1 MAVLCVLALWGVL
14 APGLASA
21 QTAPTQF
28 DVSPSRVEQGECYT
42 IDVGTPN
49 ITLDVK
55 YRFNNGPSIIISN
68 WPSIGSGGT
77 ARICTDSLTALGTYT
92 FVEARNT
99 LGGPWVSGG
108 DTVRVVAPPPPNF
121 SLTASPST
129 RTLGPT
135 GSATYTVWVSPQNG
149 FNSAV
154 NLSASGLGSN
164 VTASFSRSSLSSPYT
179 STSTLTLRTNGATA
193 GTRSV
198 TVNGSGG
205 GLSRTDSVQLRIV
218 AQPTSFRFSQ
228 SLSYAGRD
236 TTTLTVGDGAN
247 MSLDVRYTLNGGPTR
262 TGTTQLDANGQ
273 WTYSPARDAP
283 TGTYVYTGMKNALLS
298 TWVTI
303 NVSYTV
309 RPPQPT
315 TMSISPSTLDLP
327 GSYTMTVGNGADMT
341 LDVGYTLQPPGG
353 SAVTKPDIHGW
364 PELTAV
370 SQGSTTGRAVINA
383 SGCTL
388 PGIYRFT
395 KMRNTLN
402 AAWVT
407 LSPPAQVTNRA
418 PVSVTSVA
426 PSRIVA
432 GTSVQVTLR
441 GEHLCALD
449 LSTTY
454 TGVSISNVSFDPA
467 EGAGTR
473 ATATIEVAATA
484 LSGTATVQVSAG
496 EGTTSFDLTIASAP
510 AFMIT
515 AAPASRYAAPTGSAA
530 YTVSVSPSDGFN
542 STVNLS
548 ASGLGSN
555 VTASFSRSSLSSPY
569 TSTSTLTLRTN
580 GATAGPRSVTVNGSG
595 GGLSR
600 TDSVQ
605 LQVVAQ
611 PTTFRYSQSLSYA
624 GRDTTTLTVGN
635 GANMSLDVRYRFNGG
650 AEETGNTQ
658 LDANGQWTY
667 SPARDAPTG
676 TYIYTG
682 MKNALVPDWVTI
694 NVSYTVRPPQPAT
707 MSISPSTLDLPGNYT
722 MTVGNGADMTLDV
735 QYTLQPPGGTAGP
748 VTTIENWPELT
759 AVSQGSTDGRAV
771 INASGC
777 TLPGIY
783 LFNNMRNTLNA
794 AWVTVSATVR
804 NRAPVSVTS
813 VAPSLI
819 VAGTSVRVT
828 LTGEHL
834 CALELSTTYAGVS
847 ISNVSFDPVEG
858 AGTMATATIEV
869 AATALSGTA
878 TVEVSAGEGTTSFD
892 LTIAPAP
899 AFMITADPAVGY
911 AAPTGSAAYTLTVTP
926 SNGFDQAVTLS
937 ASGLPANVMASFTPA
952 MLTAPYSATSMLTLA
967 TDGASVGTS
976 AVTIT
981 GTGGGLSK
989 TDSVDLQVVAQPTS
1003 FSFSQSLSYAGRD
1016 TTTLTVGNGA
1026 NMSLDVR
1033 YTLNGGEEETGTTQL
1048 DANGQWTYSPAR
1060 DAPTGTY
1067 IYTGMKN
1074 ALVSE
1079 WVTIN
1084 VSYTVRPPQPTT
1096 MSISPSTLELP
1107 GNYTMTVGNGADMTL
1122 DVQYTL
1128 QPPGGTA
1135 GPVTTIENW
1144 PELTAVSQG
1153 STDGRAVINAS
1164 GCTLPGIYL
1173 FNNMRNTLNAAWVT
1187 VSATVRNRAPVS
1199 VTSVAP
1205 SLIVAGTSVR
1215 VTLTGEHLCAL
1226 ELSTTYAGVSI
1237 SNVFFDPVEGAG
1249 TMATATI
1256 EVAATALSGTATVE
1270 VSAGEGTTSFDLTI
1284 APAPAFMITADP
1296 AVGYAAPTGSAA
1308 YTLTVT
1314 PSNGFDQAVTL
1325 SASGLPANVMA
1336 SFTPAMLTAPYSA
1349 TSMLTLATDGASV
1362 GTSAVTIT
1370 GTGGGLSKT
1379 DSVDLQVVAQP
1390 TSFSFSQSLSY
1401 AGRDTT
1407 TLTVGNGANMSLD
1420 VRYTL
1425 NGGEEETGTTQL
1437 DANGQWTYSPA
1448 RDAPTGTY
1456 IYTGMKNALVSEWV
1470 TINVSYTV
1478 RPPQPT
1484 TMSISPSTLELP
1496 GNYTMTVGNGA
1507 DMTLDVQYTLQPP
1520 GGTAG
1525 PVTTIENWPELTA
1538 VSQGSTDG
1546 RAVINASGCTLPGIY
1561 LFNNMRNTL
1570 NAAWVTVSAT
1580 VRNRAPV
1587 SVTSVAPSLIVAG
1600 TSVRVTLMGEHLCA
1614 LELSTTYAGVSIS
1627 NVSFD
1632 PAEGAGTT
1640 ATATI
1645 DVAATALSGTATVE
1659 VSAGEGTASFDLMI
1673 AAGSGF
1679 MITAAPAVGYA
1690 PPTGSTTY
1698 AVEVAP
1704 EMGFTQTV
1712 TLSASGLPANVMA
1725 AFTPATLTAPY
1736 QATSTL
1742 TLTTDGASVGTT
1754 AVTITGTGG
1763 GLSATTPVELRVVPQ
1778 PTTYHIT
1785 PEEGYVGAHTV
1796 TLTVGNGANMDLDLR
1811 YTLNGLPHTGRI
1823 PLDANGQWSYISTR
1837 ADVIGTYVYTGMRNA
1852 LLTEWV
1858 TIDDTYT
1865 PRPPQPT
1872 TMTMTVNP
1880 ASLIPP
1886 GNYTMT
1892 VGNGA
1897 GMTLDVQY
1905 THTPPG
1911 GHGRSG
1917 HDHRELADPECGGG
1931 WEHRWHRVGS
1941 GDGLHVARRVPLHAD
1956 AEHPELR
1963 LGGC

>member
-1 MAVLCVLALWGVL
+1 M
-14 APGLASA
+14 
-21 QTAPTQF
+21 
-28 DVSPSRVEQGECYT
+28 
-42 IDVGTPN
+42 
-49 ITLDVK
+49 
-55 YRFNNGPSIIISN
+55 
-68 WPSIGSGGT
+68 
-77 ARICTDSLTALGTYT
+77 
-92 FVEARNT
+92 EARNT

-129 RTLGPT
+129 RTVGPT
-135 GSATYTVWVSPQNG
+135 GRATYTVWVSPQNG
-149 FNSAV
+149 FNSTV

-164 VTASFSRSSLSSPYT
+164 VTASFSRSSLRSPYT

-193 GTRSV
+193 GRRSV

-218 AQPTSFRFSQ
+218 AQPTSFRYSQ

-236 TTTLTVGDGAN
+236 TTTLTVGNGAN
-247 MSLDVRYTLNGGPTR
+247 MSLELRYTLNGGPTQ
-262 TGTTQLDANGQ
+262 TGTIPLDANGQ

-283 TGTYVYTGMKNALLS
+283 TGTYLYTGMRNALLS

-395 KMRNTLN
+395 KTRNTLN

-407 LSPPAQVTNRA
+407 LSPPVRVTNRA

-454 TGVSISNVSFDPA
+454 TGVSISDVSFDPA

-484 LSGTATVQVSAG
+484 LSGTATVEVRAG

-555 VTASFSRSSLSSPY
+555 VTASFSRSSLRSPY

-580 GATAGPRSVTVNGSG
+580 GATTGTRSVTVNGSG

-605 LQVVAQ
+605 LRIVAQ
-611 PTTFRYSQSLSYA
+611 PTSFRYSQSLSYA
-624 GRDTTTLTVGN
+624 GSDTTTLTVGN
-635 GANMSLDVRYRFNGG
+635 GANMSLELRYTLNGG
-650 AEETGNTQ
+650 PTQTGTIP

-676 TYIYTG
+676 TYLYTG
-682 MKNALVPDWVTI
+682 M
-694 NVSYTVRPPQPAT
+694 R
-707 MSISPSTLDLPGNYT
+707 
-722 MTVGNGADMTLDV
+722 
-735 QYTLQPPGGTAGP
+735 
-748 VTTIENWPELT
+748 
-759 AVSQGSTDGRAV
+759 
-771 INASGC
+771 
-777 TLPGIY
+777 
-783 LFNNMRNTLNA
+783 
-794 AWVTVSATVR
+794 
-804 NRAPVSVTS
+804 
-813 VAPSLI
+813 
-819 VAGTSVRVT
+819 
-828 LTGEHL
+828 
-834 CALELSTTYAGVS
+834 
-847 ISNVSFDPVEG
+847 
-858 AGTMATATIEV
+858 
-869 AATALSGTA
+869 
-878 TVEVSAGEGTTSFD
+878 
-892 LTIAPAP
+892 
-899 AFMITADPAVGY
+899 
-911 AAPTGSAAYTLTVTP
+911 
-926 SNGFDQAVTLS
+926 
-937 ASGLPANVMASFTPA
+937 
-952 MLTAPYSATSMLTLA
+952 
-967 TDGASVGTS
+967 
-976 AVTIT
+976 
-981 GTGGGLSK
+981 
-989 TDSVDLQVVAQPTS
+989 
-1003 FSFSQSLSYAGRD
+1003 
-1016 TTTLTVGNGA
+1016 
-1026 NMSLDVR
+1026 
-1033 YTLNGGEEETGTTQL
+1033 
-1048 DANGQWTYSPAR
+1048 
-1060 DAPTGTY
+1060 
-1067 IYTGMKN
+1067 N

-1084 VSYTVRPPQPTT
+1084 VSYTVRPPQPAT

-1173 FNNMRNTLNAAWVT
+1173 FNNMRNTLNAAWVEVNPPEQVT
-1187 VSATVRNRAPVS
+1187 NRAPVS

-1205 SLIVAGTSVR
+1205 SRIVAGTSVR

-1237 SNVFFDPVEGAG
+1237 SNVSFDPAEGAG
-1249 TMATATI
+1249 TTATATI
-1256 EVAATALSGTATVE
+1256 DVAATAAAGTATVE
-1270 VSAGEGTTSFDLTI
+1270 VSAGEGTASFDLTI
-1284 APAPAFMITADP
+1284 APAPDFMITADP
-1296 AVGYAAPTGSAA
+1296 AVEYAAPTGSAA
-1308 YTLTVT
+1308 YTVTVT

-1336 SFTPAMLTAPYSA
+1336 AFNPAMLTAPYSA
-1349 TSMLTLATDGASV
+1349 TSMLTLTTAGASV
-1362 GTSAVTIT
+1362 GTMAVTIT
-1370 GTGGGLSKT
+1370 GTEGGLSKT

-1390 TSFSFSQSLSY
+1390 TTFRYSQSLSY

-1407 TLTVGNGANMSLD
+1407 TLTVGNGANMNLA

-1456 IYTGMKNALVSEWV
+1456 LYTGMRNALVSEWV

-1478 RPPQPT
+1478 RPPQPA

-1546 RAVINASGCTLPGIY
+1546 RAVIYASGCTLPGIY

-1570 NAAWVTVSAT
+1570 NAAWVEVNPPAQVT
-1580 VRNRAPV
+1580 NRAPV
-1587 SVTSVAPSLIVAG
+1587 SVTSVAPSRIVAG
-1600 TSVRVTLMGEHLCA
+1600 TVVQVTLTGEHLCT
-1614 LELSTTYAGVSIS
+1614 LQLSTTYAGVSIS

-1632 PAEGAGTT
+1632 PAEGAGTM

-1645 DVAATALSGTATVE
+1645 VVAATAAAGTATVE
-1659 VSAGEGTASFDLMI
+1659 VSAGEGTTSFDLTI
-1673 AAGSGF
+1673 APAPDF
-1679 MITAAPAVGYA
+1679 MITADPAVEYA
-1690 PPTGSTTY
+1690 APTGSAAYTVT
-1698 AVEVAP
+1698 VTP
-1704 EMGFTQTV
+1704 SNGFDQAV

-1725 AFTPATLTAPY
+1725 AFNPATLTAPY
-1736 QATSTL
+1736 PATSTL
-1742 TLTTDGASVGTT
+1742 TLTTAGASVGTT
-1754 AVTITGTGG
+1754 AVTMNGSGG
-1763 GLSATTPVELRVVPQ
+1763 GLSKTVAVDLQVVVQPSSFRYSESLSYAGSDTT
-1778 PTTYHIT
+1778 
-1785 PEEGYVGAHTV
+1785 
-1796 TLTVGNGANMDLDLR
+1796 TLTVGNGTNMSLELR
-1811 YTLNGLPHTGRI
+1811 YTLNGGPTQTGTI
-1823 PLDANGQWSYISTR
+1823 PLDANGQWTYSPARDAPT
-1837 ADVIGTYVYTGMRNA
+1837 GTYIYTGMRNA
-1852 LLTEWV
+1852 LVSEWV
-1858 TIDDTYT
+1858 TINVSYT
-1865 PRPPQPT
+1865 VRPPQPA
-1872 TMTMTVNP
+1872 TMSISPST
-1880 ASLIPP
+1880 LELP

-1897 GMTLDVQY
+1897 DMTLDVQY
-1905 THTPPG
+1905 TLQPPG
-1911 GHGRSG
+1911 ARPVRSRPSRTGRS
-1917 HDHRELADPECGGG
+1917 
-1931 WEHRWHRVGS
+1931 
-1941 GDGLHVARRVPLHAD
+1941 
-1956 AEHPELR
+1956 
-1963 LGGC
+1963 